1 MNVIV
6 RIPEEHTARVSSVDP
21 ERLEQAAL
29 EAILRTADADR
40 FAVVGIESK
49 LTPQEAAAR
58 MRAARPGN
66 KLPPGVTIRDL
77 MTYGRA

>member
-21 ERLEQAAL
+21 ERLEQVAL

-77 MTYGRA
+77 MTYGRW